1 MGNELLWMNGKT
13 MPLHGAQIPLE
24 DRGAQFS
31 DGIYE
36 VVLYYNRKPFM
47 IKEHLERFD
56 FSAKGLMLEPPYTL
70 EQRTE
75 IIANLVVEAG
85 FEHSMVYGQLTRG
98 ASRRN
103 HLFPAPEELKPL
115 EYWFVRQAPSYA
127 PSLKE
132 NGVKLLSHPDERW
145 AHCEYK
151 TISLLPNVLAKERAK
166 RAGAWESLLYREN
179 GHVTE
184 CAASNAYCVIDGAVY
199 SHPLS
204 PRILG
209 GITRM
214 AIVECARE
222 CNIPFRNE
230 AVTLEQFRNADEAF
244 ISSTTMEVMP
254 ATQLDDAPIADGNVG
269 PVTKALMVAL
279 RNKIQAECG
288 ELVGV

>member
-13 MPLHGAQIPLE
+13 MPLSGAQIPLE

-36 VVLYYNRKPFM
+36 VVVFYNNKPFM
-47 IKEHLERFD
+47 LKEHLERFD
-56 FSAKGLMLEPPYTL
+56 YSANGLMLEPPYTL

-75 IIANLVVEAG
+75 IITNLVAESG

-103 HLFPAPEELKPL
+103 HLFPVGEDLKPL
-115 EYWFVRQAPSYA
+115 EYWFVRKAPVYPA
-127 PSLKE
+127 AMRE
-132 NGVKLLSHPDERW
+132 NGVKLLAHPDERW

-166 RAGAWESLLYREN
+166 RAGAWECLLYREN
-179 GHVTE
+179 GTVTE
-184 CAASNAYCVIDGAVY
+184 CAASNAYCIINGAIY

-222 CNIPFRNE
+222 CGIPLINE
-230 AVTLEQFRNADEAF
+230 AVTLEQYRRADEAF

-254 ATQLDDAPIADGNVG
+254 ATQLDDSPIADGKVG
-269 PVTKALMVAL
+269 PLTKTLMLAL
-279 RNKIQAECG
+279 RAKIEAECG
-288 ELVGV
+288 VLVGV